1 MITGGAMIPSVP
13 RERMTRRN
21 LRFVIV
27 PKCAHPWAD
36 EVHRGAD
43 AQARLLSDQ
52 LGIDVTVDYR
62 APSCAGVDEQNSALE
77 SAAAT
82 QPDGIAVD
90 PVAALDDLT
99 SIRELRHRGVPVIV
113 FDSPS
118 PEPGITSVGNDFARQ
133 GAIAAER
140 LVGLIGGRGKVAV
153 MQGFP
158 SAPNHRERYEAQLAV
173 LKRHPGISVV
183 DGGSDNDDIGTA
195 EREAAAVLGANPD
208 LKGYLCCDAAGPIG
222 IAAAVRKAG
231 KVGALSVV
239 GMDGI
244 KPILEAVKAGIL
256 ESSASTKPAMQGS
269 MSILM
274 LWQASLG
281 VPIPQRVD
289 TGIDLI
295 TSGNVDAFLAD
306 LRMGTNIAQSP
317 NCARA
322 SRG

>member
-1 MITGGAMIPSVP
+1 MTPLLP
-13 RERMTRRN
+13 REHVKKRN

-36 EVHRGAD
+36 EVRRGAD
-43 AQARLLSDQ
+43 AQASLLGEQ
-52 LGIDVTVDYR
+52 LGIDVVVDYM
-62 APSCAGVDEQNSALE
+62 APSCAGVEEQNSALE
-77 SAAAT
+77 RAAAT

-90 PVAALDDLT
+90 PVAALDALT
-99 SIRELRHRGVPVIV
+99 SIREIRHRGVPIIL

-118 PEPGITSVGNDFARQ
+118 PEPGMTSVGNDFAQQ
-133 GAIAAER
+133 GTIAAER

-153 MQGFP
+153 MRGFP

-173 LKRHPGISVV
+173 LKRHPGISIV
-183 DGGSDNDDIGTA
+183 DGGSDNDDIETA

-208 LKGYLCCDAAGPIG
+208 LRGYLCCDAAGPIG
-222 IAAAVRKAG
+222 IAAAISKAG
-231 KVGALSVV
+231 RIGDVSVV
-239 GMDGI
+239 GIDGI
-244 KPILEAVKAGIL
+244 RPILEAVKAGIL
-256 ESSASTKPAMQGS
+256 ESSAATRPAMQGS

-295 TSGNVDAFLAD
+295 TPANVDSFLA
-306 LRMGTNIAQSP
+306 RTHQE
-317 NCARA
+317 
-322 SRG
+322 

>member
-1 MITGGAMIPSVP
+1 MQRLSA
-13 RERMTRRN
+13 RERLKKRD
-21 LRFVIV
+21 LRFAII

-36 EVHRGAD
+36 EVHRGAQ
-43 AQARLLSDQ
+43 AQASLLSEH
-52 LGIDVTVDYR
+52 LGIDVVVDYL

-77 SAAAT
+77 SAAAS

-90 PVAALDDLT
+90 PVAAPDDLT
-99 SIRELRHRGVPVIV
+99 SIREMRHRGVPIV
-113 FDSPS
+113 LFDSPS
-118 PEPGITSVGNDFARQ
+118 PEPGMTSVGNDFAQQ
-133 GAIAAER
+133 GTIAAER

-173 LKRHPGISVV
+173 LKRHPGISIV
-183 DGGSDNDDIGTA
+183 DGGSDNDDIETA

-208 LKGYLCCDAAGPIG
+208 LRGYLCCDAAGPIG
-222 IAAAVRKAG
+222 IAAAVRRAG
-231 KVGALSVV
+231 KVGAVSIV

-244 KPILEAVKAGIL
+244 RPILEAVKAGIL
-256 ESSASTKPAMQGS
+256 ESSASTIPAMQGS

-281 VPIPQRVD
+281 VPIPQRID

-295 TSGNVDAFLAD
+295 TPENVDSFLA
-306 LRMGTNIAQSP
+306 RTRPESTPAG
-317 NCARA
+317 
-322 SRG
+322 

>member
-1 MITGGAMIPSVP
+1 MTPFLSG
-13 RERMTRRN
+13 ERRRKRD

-36 EVHRGAD
+36 EVHKGAN
-43 AQARLLSDQ
+43 AQASLLSEQ
-52 LGIDVTVDYR
+52 LGIDVVVDYM

-99 SIRELRHRGVPVIV
+99 SIRAMRHRGVPVV
-113 FDSPS
+113 LFDSPS
-118 PEPGITSVGNDFARQ
+118 PEPGMTGVGNDFAQQ
-133 GAIAAER
+133 GTIAAER
-140 LVGLIGGRGKVAV
+140 LVRLIGGRGKVAV
-153 MQGFP
+153 MRGFP

-173 LKRHPGISVV
+173 LKRHPGISIV
-183 DGGSDNDDIGTA
+183 DGGSDNDDIETA
-195 EREAAAVLGANPD
+195 EQEAAAVLGTSPD
-208 LKGYLCCDAAGPIG
+208 LRGYLCCDAAGPIG

-231 KVGALSVV
+231 KVGAVSVV

-244 KPILEAVKAGIL
+244 RPILEAIKAGIL
-256 ESSASTKPAMQGS
+256 ESSASTMPAMQGS

-281 VPIPQRVD
+281 VPIPQRID

-295 TSGNVDAFLAD
+295 TPENVDSFLA
-306 LRMGTNIAQSP
+306 RTKPQPA
-317 NCARA
+317 
-322 SRG
+322 